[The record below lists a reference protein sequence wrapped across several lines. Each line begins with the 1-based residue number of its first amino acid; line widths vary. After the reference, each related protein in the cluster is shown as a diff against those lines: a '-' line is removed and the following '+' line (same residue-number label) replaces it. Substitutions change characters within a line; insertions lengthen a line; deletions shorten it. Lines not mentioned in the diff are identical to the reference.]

1 MVRAIAM
8 VSCALL
14 ALFPSVTWAA
24 EPLVLEPTS
33 DWILDYGPERCTLQ
47 RNFNG
52 SGSDLLMQIVSNG
65 DPYRL
70 RVLMKGTAIPKTRTV
85 WNELS
90 VRLTPDT
97 EVRNGIVGFFVTHQA
112 ETSVS
117 FPLDFGPVIDAPGE
131 TRVTHAEANLRRRQI
146 LPQRPAFERAMS
158 NMVVQP
164 PGGRAIDVQTGRMTG
179 ALSALR
185 TCVRDL
191 RASWGIDPAED
202 ASLSREAVVKSGT
215 VLEMR
220 RRYPQEMIGKGMVAS
235 VPFRIFVGPD
245 GKAGQCVV
253 QAEIPE
259 AFRRTVCQ
267 GLDNDFEPALDASG
281 KPVASIYVNTVEFG
295 GR

>member
-1 MVRAIAM
+1 MFAGV
-8 VSCALL
+8 LL
-14 ALFPSVTWAA
+14 AVAPTASWAA
-24 EPLVLEPTS
+24 DPLVLKPTS

-47 RNFNG
+47 RNFSGN
-52 SGSDLLMQIVSNG
+52 GSDLLMQIVSNG
-65 DPYRL
+65 DPYSL
-70 RVLMKGTAIPKTRTV
+70 RVLMKGAAIPKARTV

-97 EVRNGIVGFFVTHQA
+97 EVREGIVGFFVTHEA
-112 ETSVS
+112 ETSAS
-117 FPLDFGPVIDAPGE
+117 FPLDFGPSISAPGE
-131 TRVTHAEANLRRRQI
+131 ARVTHAESNLRRRQI

-158 NMVVQP
+158 NMVVQLP
-164 PGGRAIDVQTGRMTG
+164 EGRGLDVQTGRMTS

-191 RASWGIDPAED
+191 RATWGIDPATD

-220 RRYPQEMIGKGMVAS
+220 RRYPPEMIGKGMVAS

-253 QAEIPE
+253 QAEVPE

-267 GLDNDFEPALDASG
+267 GLDNDFQPALDASG
-281 KPVASIYVNTVEFG
+281 QPVASIYVNTVEFG